1 MQISNAGR
9 LLYISDDNDDG
20 DWSNGHDNPDNRDGD
35 INDDDNDNDYD
46 DDDDDGEDEGC
57 KLQMQSAGWQRLL
70 HTKPGCPSSQ
80 AEGTGA
86 AHYLKMMTMVM
97 MKTMMRM
104 MMMIWMS
111 MMMITMMM
119 VTMMMMSMMIACG
132 QIEGYKK
139 AKEPD
144 FKV

>member
-1 MQISNAGR
+1 MTMTMVI
-9 LLYISDDNDDG
+9 G
-20 DWSNGHDNPDNRDGD
+20 DDNRDGD
-35 INDDDNDNDYD
+35 IVDDNDDDNDDGHD
-46 DDDDDGEDEGC
+46 DEEEKDLGC

-97 MKTMMRM
+97 IMRM
-104 MMMIWMS
+104 MTMV
-111 MMMITMMM
+111 MMMTMRMI
-119 VTMMMMSMMIACG
+119 TMMMMSMMIACG